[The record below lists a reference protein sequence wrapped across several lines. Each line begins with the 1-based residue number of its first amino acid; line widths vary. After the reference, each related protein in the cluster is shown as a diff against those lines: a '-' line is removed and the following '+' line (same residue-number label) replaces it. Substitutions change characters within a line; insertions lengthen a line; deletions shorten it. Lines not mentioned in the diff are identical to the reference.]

1 MCETS
6 TVRASVG
13 SGIRRATYSRAHVV
27 AAMLLAGILASFPV
41 RGEEPQVV
49 KAIYNTFSDEEEMAM
64 GRNAAAE
71 VEKKYPILQDVI
83 LETYLDQ
90 IGQKVAQASRRP
102 QLVYR
107 FKLVDTL
114 AVNAFSLPGG
124 YVYVHRG
131 LLEFA
136 KSEDELVG
144 VLAHEVGHIVAYH
157 SMNDVARRWL
167 VSRVV
172 YEGKKA
178 GWLDDQQIQDALQQ
192 YGGALLLFVDRKFS
206 REEENEADLL
216 GLYNTERAGWDPNGL
231 IAFLNR
237 VGQFDKT
244 SDLMQTFLRRHPLP
258 GDRVDMLR
266 AELRQSLP
274 SSGLTKNS
282 FSFKAAKARLGTLP
296 PPPAPSP

>member
-1 MCETS
+1 M
-6 TVRASVG
+6 
-13 SGIRRATYSRAHVV
+13 RATYSRAPVV
-27 AAMLLAGILASFPV
+27 AVILLAGILASFPV
-41 RGEEPQVV
+41 RGEEPKVV
-49 KAIYNTFSDEEEMAM
+49 KPIYNTFSDEEEMAM
-64 GRNAAAE
+64 GRNAATE

-83 LETYLDQ
+83 LETYLDH

-136 KSEDELVG
+136 ETEDELVG

-167 VSRVV
+167 VSRVMH
-172 YEGKKA
+172 EGKKA

-231 IAFLNR
+231 IVFLGH
-237 VGQFDKT
+237 VGQFDTT
-244 SDLMQTFLRRHPLP
+244 SDLMQIFLRRHPLP

-266 AELRQSLP
+266 VELKQRPP
-274 SSGLTKNS
+274 SPGLTKDS
-282 FSFKAAKARLGTLP
+282 FLFKAAKARLGMLP